1 MRIFPVSKNARFTHV
16 MANFGLVVRGKR
28 FSAHEAADPALAHEQ
43 GCHTKN
49 APHKCERH
57 FCGADGAR
65 THDPGRDRPV
75 F

>member
-1 MRIFPVSKNARFTHV
+1 MV
-16 MANFGLVVRGKR
+16 NFGLVVRGKR
-28 FSAHEAADPALAHEQ
+28 FNTHEAVFLFPLDCGLDQ
-43 GCHTKN
+43 FGSYTKN